1 MRLLPR
7 RAIDHPLM
15 TMYVEAGHNCHRA
28 AELLREML
36 ADHPDR
42 VDLARDVLL
51 CEQEGDRI
59 THDVIHR
66 LNGGRTGRRPFSV
79 EDGHALA
86 SALDDIVDA
95 TEQVADSL
103 NLYAIEAPM
112 EQAERLADVLVEATA
127 EVEHALQLLAAE
139 DEVTASLVDI
149 HRLENE
155 GDRLF
160 RDGLAALFTAGIDPM
175 LVIRWKDLLGSLEQ
189 AIDAC
194 ETTAHVLEGVMLKRR

>member
-7 RAIDHPLM
+7 RPIDRSLM
-15 TMYVEAGHNCHRA
+15 TMFVDAGRNSHRA
-28 AELLREML
+28 AELMREML
-36 ADHPDR
+36 AEHPDR

-51 CEQEGDRI
+51 CEQDGDRI

-66 LNGGRTGRRPFSV
+66 LNGGRTGRRPFSI

-95 TEQVADSL
+95 TEQTADSL
-103 NLYAIEAPM
+103 ALYGIEAPM

-127 EVEHALQLLAAE
+127 EVERALEMLAVE
-139 DEVTASLVDI
+139 NDVTATLVEI

-155 GDRLF
+155 GDRLL

-194 ETTAHVLEGVMLKRR
+194 ETTAHVLEGIMLKRR